1 MLFRLRLL
9 LRRSRQHWF
18 ILLLLACMISAIIT
32 DSYEESGHFNQLVN
46 LLDFHLKDFSE
57 RF

>member
-1 MLFRLRLL
+1 
-9 LRRSRQHWF
+9 
-18 ILLLLACMISAIIT
+18 MISAIIT

-57 RF
+57 RSLKILETELKRSEDF